1 MKKHAV
7 VVIACTLLLLL
18 ATVATY
24 LLVTMPPE
32 FDPETLPSRI
42 FDAPSSAYEDAVAQ
56 GRSIARAL
64 TAEEKLPGLSLAVA
78 VDGEIVWAEAFGWAD
93 LENQTPATPATL
105 FRVGGISQTFTAAAV
120 GLLSERG
127 RLDFD
132 TPVQRYVPSF
142 PEKEWPVSTR
152 QLMAYTAGLRPH
164 RGEGGIFRGGPC
176 VDDADRLAI
185 VANAPLRFQ
194 PGTQSSYS
202 AYGWVLVGAIVA
214 AVANEPYR
222 DFIQREVFTPLG
234 MTSTVPDLAGE
245 GHAGTAHAYY
255 PRMMLEPRYGLQ
267 DAPAVDL
274 SCFLAAVG
282 YLSTPSDLVRFGAA
296 MMGDAL
302 LDTATI
308 EELQKPVR
316 LTSGESLGQA
326 LGWTVQELP
335 LGVDDVPT
343 RIVAQGLGAV
353 VVRKPLSATTT
364 GGQIAGGTATLLTV
378 PKNRLAIAVATNVTG
393 AANVPLLA
401 TRLADVLTGF
411 VGTQ

>member
-1 MKKHAV
+1 
-7 VVIACTLLLLL
+7 
-18 ATVATY
+18 
-24 LLVTMPPE
+24 
-32 FDPETLPSRI
+32 
-42 FDAPSSAYEDAVAQ
+42 
-56 GRSIARAL
+56 
-64 TAEEKLPGLSLAVA
+64 
-78 VDGEIVWAEAFGWAD
+78 VD
-93 LENQTPATPATL
+93 N
-105 FRVGGISQTFTAAAV
+105 
-120 GLLSERG
+120 
-127 RLDFD
+127 
-132 TPVQRYVPSF
+132 
-142 PEKEWPVSTR
+142 
-152 QLMAYTAGLRPH
+152 
-164 RGEGGIFRGGPC
+164 
-176 VDDADRLAI
+176 ADRLAI
-185 VANAPLRFQ
+185 FANAPLRFQ

-202 AYGWVLVGAIVA
+202 TYGWVLVGAIVA

-245 GHAGTAHAYY
+245 GHAGTAHTYY